1 VAVIGSGFIGM
12 EVASQT
18 AQQGCDTTMIFPQDR
33 VWKSFFTPEMSL
45 FFEKY
50 YRDRGVRFVPGAKV
64 EAIGVNSVSLSTGAN
79 LEADL
84 VLAGIGVAPV
94 TEVVATSGLKVENG
108 IIVNEFLETG
118 AADIHAAG
126 DVANYYD
133 VLFGKQRRI
142 EHWDNA
148 VKQGQ
153 YLACRLAGETKPFQ
167 NIPYFFS
174 DIFDL
179 SYEFWGDTDG
189 AEQTE
194 YRGDVNSPS
203 FSAWWLKGNK
213 VVAAF
218 VMNRPDAEREQASKL
233 RFMR

>member
-1 VAVIGSGFIGM
+1 M
-12 EVASQT
+12 
-18 AQQGCDTTMIFPQDR
+18 
-33 VWKSFFTPEMSL
+33 
-45 FFEKY
+45 
-50 YRDRGVRFVPGAKV
+50 PGAKV
-64 EAIGVNSVSLSTGAN
+64 EAIGANSVSLSTGAK

-94 TEVVATSGLKVENG
+94 TEVVATSGFNVENG

-118 AADIHAAG
+118 AADIYAAG
-126 DVANYYD
+126 DVANYHD

-153 YLACRLAGETKPFQ
+153 YLAHRLTGETKPFE

-179 SYEFWGDTDG
+179 SYEFWDDTDG
-189 AEQTE
+189 AEKTE

-218 VMNRPDAEREQASKL
+218 VMNRPDAEREQASQL
-233 RFMR
+233 RSIS